1 MHLTP
6 DILTD
11 IKCVNALDTGT
22 RIDWITHFL
31 YLRKKHQAMK
41 IVITDHGDIALDK
54 QLNQPILHRK
64 ERYSDI
70 IIVSRQT
77 IIPM

>member
-1 MHLTP
+1 M
-6 DILTD
+6 D

-41 IVITDHGDIALDK
+41 IVITDHGDCYDYRTQSIDK
-54 QLNQPILHRK
+54 NKCITNFYTRVHILHHK
-64 ERYSDI
+64 NY
-70 IIVSRQT
+70 T
-77 IIPM
+77 I